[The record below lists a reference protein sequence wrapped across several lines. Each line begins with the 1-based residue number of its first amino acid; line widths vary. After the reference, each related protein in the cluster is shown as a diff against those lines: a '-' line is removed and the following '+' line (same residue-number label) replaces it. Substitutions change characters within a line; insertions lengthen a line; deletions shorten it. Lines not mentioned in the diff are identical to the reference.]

1 MIVTVQHCA
10 ELGYCMKQ
18 VRPWFVAN
26 GLDFMDFVKNGIEEE
41 KLSALG
47 DSYADRIVAHARGE
61 DRDGRR

>member
-26 GLDFMDFVKNGIEEE
+26 GLDFMDFVKNGIEDK
-41 KLSALG
+41 KLLATG
-47 DSYADRIVAHARGE
+47 DDYARRIVAHARGE